1 MDLSDST
8 SCLVILT
15 MLLPASN
22 FQPFFSITVVK
33 KVRISKNILVVLEG
47 GRKGGGGH
55 ALTFVDFLFRCWKN
69 RA

>member
-15 MLLPASN
+15 MLLPVSN

-47 GRKGGGGH
+47 GRKGEGGEGH
-55 ALTFVDFLFRCWKN
+55 ALTFDDFLF
-69 RA
+69 